1 MNRLYAYLYDDFLS
15 DKAYERVLA
24 TVETR
29 LSALG
34 IQGRTSRLAIF
45 RSARELVE
53 GVVKDGAQTVVV
65 VGNDRSLQKTMWF
78 LPDLPVTIGY
88 IPVCEPS
95 GIGSLLG
102 IPQGEAACDV
112 LAARRIELLDI
123 GTIENRYFFTEVRL
137 EETRAAVQI
146 SGSYRIS
153 PRDGGTICIR
163 NLGGVG
169 AGGRATADP
178 RDGMLDV
185 VIQPTPIERHNP
197 RLLPWFRKAIPPE
210 PQEETR
216 MLLEEATIVSDQPVD
231 VLVDGNRLSGQTF
244 HVGVIP
250 KKIPFITGRTKRLDP
265 VRAVGPVTLIPPLPE
280 SPLAGIV
287 SRTRQLKDRW
297 RNWYTR

>member
-24 TVETR
+24 QVETR

-53 GVVKDGAQTVVV
+53 AVVKDGAQTVVV

-95 GIGSLLG
+95 GIGSILG

-112 LAARRIELLDI
+112 LAARRIESLDI

-137 EETRAAVQI
+137 EETHAAVQI
-146 SGSYRIS
+146 AGNYRLS

-163 NLGGVG
+163 NLGGMG

-178 RDGMLDV
+178 RDGLLDV
-185 VIQPTPIERHNP
+185 VIQPTPLEQKNP
-197 RLLPWFRKAIPPE
+197 RLLPWFKKTIPPE

-216 MLLEEATIVSDQPVD
+216 MLLADAIITSEKPVD

-244 HVGVIP
+244 HVSVIP
-250 KKIPFITGRTKRLDP
+250 KKIAFITGREKRLDP
-265 VRAVGPVTLIPPLPE
+265 VRTVGPVTPVTPLSE
-280 SPLAGIV
+280 SPITGIV
-287 SRTRQLKDRW
+287 ARARQLKDRW